1 MNVADVHC
9 ADLGND
15 CSFVA
20 TADDAA
26 AMQQEVMTHAAEA
39 HPELLENMTPEV
51 EAEIGKAIAGAFS
64 G

>member
-1 MNVADVHC
+1 MADVHC
-9 ADLGND
+9 ADLGNE
-15 CSFVA
+15 CSYVA

-26 AMQQEVMTHAAEA
+26 GMQEAVMAHAAEA